1 MSTSD
6 ERENTQ
12 KGGIR
17 MVRSI
22 PTKIEQHELND
33 PQWWVG
39 RHKEDLSYMCL
50 RMDQLLKAIEEDNI
64 DRIETL
70 SKIIKVAL
78 KNLNDKGIGLYEVLP
93 GEE

>member
-1 MSTSD
+1 
-6 ERENTQ
+6 
-12 KGGIR
+12 

-22 PTKIEQHELND
+22 PIKIEEHELND

-50 RMDQLLKAIEEDNI
+50 RIDQLLRAMEEDDI

-70 SKIIKVAL
+70 SKIIRVVL
-78 KNLNDKGIGLYEVLP
+78 GNLNDKGIGLYEDLP
-93 GEE
+93 GEEE

>member
-1 MSTSD
+1 
-6 ERENTQ
+6 
-12 KGGIR
+12 

-22 PTKIEQHELND
+22 PIKIEEHELND

-50 RMDQLLKAIEEDNI
+50 RIDQLLRAMEEDDI

-70 SKIIKVAL
+70 SKIIRVAL
-78 KNLNDKGIGLYEVLP
+78 KNLNGKGIGLYEDLP
-93 GEE
+93 GEEE

>member
-1 MSTSD
+1 
-6 ERENTQ
+6 
-12 KGGIR
+12 

-22 PTKIEQHELND
+22 PIKIDEHELND

-50 RMDQLLKAIEEDNI
+50 RIDQLLRAMEEDDI

-70 SKIIKVAL
+70 SKIIRVAL
-78 KNLNDKGIGLYEVLP
+78 KNLNGKGIGLYEDLP
-93 GEE
+93 GEEE